1 MASGQVKML
10 PISPVDF
17 QDVFHIKHV
26 GGCYSFGLDSS
37 KTKEVY
43 FDRFFHFICCF
54 SRENYF

>member
-10 PISPVDF
+10 LISPVDF

-37 KTKEVY
+37 KIKEVY
-43 FDRFFHFICCF
+43 FDRFSQFICYF